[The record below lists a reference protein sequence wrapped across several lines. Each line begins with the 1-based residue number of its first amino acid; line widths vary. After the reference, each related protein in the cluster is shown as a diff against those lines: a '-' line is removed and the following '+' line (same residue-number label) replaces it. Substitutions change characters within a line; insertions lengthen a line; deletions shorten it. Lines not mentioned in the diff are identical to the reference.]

1 MSDYSNINV
10 REYSDLQLI
19 KMIGVFI
26 KRKRINQEYT
36 QAELAERCG
45 LERASIVRLE
55 SGKGATI
62 ATFIRVL
69 RMLSEL
75 ELLEPCTRASEL
87 TPIEIYKIEKKI
99 LKKRRMRVR
108 HKKNTLDDSD

>member
-1 MSDYSNINV
+1 MSDYSNITIYQ
-10 REYSDLQLI
+10 YSDLQLV
-19 KMIGVFI
+19 KMVGDFI

-36 QAELAERCG
+36 QAELAERCD
-45 LERASIVRLE
+45 LERASIVRIE

-99 LKKRRMRVR
+99 LKNRRMRVR
-108 HKKNTLDDSD
+108 HKRKS

>member
-1 MSDYSNINV
+1 MSDYSNINI
-10 REYSDLQLI
+10 RQYSDQQLI
-19 KMIGVFI
+19 KIIGVFI
-26 KRKRINQEYT
+26 KRNRINKQYT

-45 LERASIVRLE
+45 LDRASIVRLE
-55 SGKGATI
+55 SGKGATL

-99 LKKRRMRVR
+99 LKNRRMRVR
-108 HKKNTLDDSD
+108 HKKNC